1 MLPEGSRAKLG
12 LVRKEQRWKLS
23 GEEKVGEVLSGLDA
37 GAESAASVTGN
48 VGREAAEM
56 SPVSG
61 LDLGRTR
68 WVAHGVECRR
78 EGGLWDPTWSREGG
92 VCESPWTCERFPLNS
107 DLLRG
112 CPVLRRGCSPG
123 PGRGDRE
130 LPAPRPPSSACVF
143 QRRL

>member
-68 WVAHGVECRR
+68 WVDPLGGPWSGMPAGGRALGSHVEQR
-78 EGGLWDPTWSREGG
+78 GWGL
-92 VCESPWTCERFPLNS
+92 
-107 DLLRG
+107 
-112 CPVLRRGCSPG
+112 
-123 PGRGDRE
+123 
-130 LPAPRPPSSACVF
+130 
-143 QRRL
+143 

>member
-1 MLPEGSRAKLG
+1 MCLLEVSLVGLRTPGGVLRGLGGWAQMLPEGSRAKLG

-23 GEEKVGEVLSGLDA
+23 REEKVGEVLSGLDA

-68 WVAHGVECRR
+68 WVDPLGGPWGGMPAGGRALGSHVEQR
-78 EGGLWDPTWSREGG
+78 GWGL
-92 VCESPWTCERFPLNS
+92 
-107 DLLRG
+107 
-112 CPVLRRGCSPG
+112 
-123 PGRGDRE
+123 
-130 LPAPRPPSSACVF
+130 
-143 QRRL
+143 